1 MLPLVGIPRTIAK
14 FLKSYRKVFRKEAGF
29 KHISRYI
36 NGLLISSNKTVQGI
50 YSQLVL
56 NEENK
61 VSRRAMHEAVFEAG
75 WQYQKLMQEH
85 RNKIGEIHSAKGREI
100 IALDW
105 TFSYHPYSEKI
116 FGAKPAY
123 DYVNRCWSCYQTVVT
138 AVVSNAQRLDGIAV
152 EVQQP
157 NYEKEELAYLNMTV
171 KESYEEMEQVRERL
185 LELLHYQKNRLAYRK
200 RTEIAV
206 EIVSQIEME
215 GQFPHADYA
224 FDQGVLS
231 RPLTEL
237 IEAKDKHWVTEV
249 ERSRNIM
256 WNGQWQRVDQVA
268 EGLKT
273 AHPDS
278 FRHKSVRCRNNEP
291 REIWAFTKVVRLKK
305 YGRKRLMIT
314 HEKSDLSDHPR
325 FLLTDALHWDASR
338 IFTCWSYRWPVETFH
353 EFSKQLVGFE
363 SAQLRNEEAVRRHFC
378 LSCVAQS
385 ALQSASCSGVKSER
399 LNQAQE
405 NEPTIGQRLYTL
417 TRDALHNLLE
427 LTQNL
432 LAQGKSIEQVLEVIM
447 PS

>member
-14 FLKSYRKVFRKEAGF
+14 FLKSYRKVFRKEAGW

-36 NGLLISSNKTVQGI
+36 NGLLMSPNKTLQGI
-50 YSQLVL
+50 YSQLVWD
-56 NEENK
+56 EENK

-75 WQYQKLMQEH
+75 WKYQELMGEH
-85 RNKIGEIHSAKGREI
+85 RKNVAAVHRGKGREI

-116 FGAKPAY
+116 FGAKSAY

-206 EIVSQIEME
+206 EIVSQIETE
-215 GQFPHADYA
+215 EQFSHADYA

-237 IEAKDKHWVTEV
+237 IEAKGKHWVTEV

-256 WNGQWQRVDQVA
+256 WDGQWQRVDRVA

-273 AHPDS
+273 AHPES
-278 FRHKSVRCRNNEP
+278 FRHKSVRCRNHEP

-314 HEKSDLSDHPR
+314 HEKPDLSDNPR

-338 IFTCWSYRWPVETFH
+338 IFTSWSYRWPVETFH

-363 SAQLRNEEAVRRHFC
+363 SAQLRNEEAVKRHFC

-385 ALQSASCSGVKSER
+385 TLQSASCSGAKSER

-432 LAQGKSIEQVLEVIM
+432 LAQGKSTEQVLEVIM